1 MFKWILEF
9 GAGEGILRDVERE
22 GGGLEKG
29 KQSEPLSRTLKR
41 EKENK
46 EKQSDLLSRA
56 LESVMN
62 PSLSGVINNYNNIL
76 KISLVIR
83 DFIHFLLVCGFL
95 QYLLL
100 D

>member
-62 PSLSGVINNYNNIL
+62 PSMPGVINNIL

-83 DFIHFLLVCGFL
+83 DFIPFFIGLWISTIVVT
-95 QYLLL
+95 
-100 D
+100 